1 MLGIGMTDCWML
13 GEFAD
18 SKQARA
24 VCGFGLF
31 PLTTERRSYCRNRPI
46 TLKIPQISVRYVE
59 PASPVRK
66 VEFKLM
72 HENSDRFISNMFAG
86 RSAWLSRFGQ
96 WQGDITDIVLMG
108 NAGR

>member
-1 MLGIGMTDCWML
+1 
-13 GEFAD
+13 
-18 SKQARA
+18 
-24 VCGFGLF
+24 
-31 PLTTERRSYCRNRPI
+31 
-46 TLKIPQISVRYVE
+46 
-59 PASPVRK
+59 
-66 VEFKLM
+66 M